1 MFCTGKTAEAGMK
14 SKLLCFS
21 SGAEGKR
28 RCRLRQAL
36 GGRGILRRRGTIR
49 DYKVLFIFNGRSL

>member
-1 MFCTGKTAEAGMK
+1 MK

-36 GGRGILRRRGTIR
+36 GGREKLYATALKNVLDRILACQKT
-49 DYKVLFIFNGRSL
+49 